1 MRHLGIPATSRLV
14 LQAAASIRC
23 VSIAKE
29 TLMTMLTNFPRDPA
43 PSIRTGIGAL
53 LALFCNFVNG
63 RVAAALARRE
73 RQAELA
79 VQRYLDSRE
88 PIRYGEP
95 SEVGVYRY
103 QIGDSPANTAE
114 SRRTDPSDLG

>member
-1 MRHLGIPATSRLV
+1 
-14 LQAAASIRC
+14 
-23 VSIAKE
+23 
-29 TLMTMLTNFPRDPA
+29 MTMLTNAPRDPA

-79 VQRYLDSRE
+79 VRRYLDSRE
-88 PIRYGEP
+88 SILYSRGP

-103 QIGDSPANTAE
+103 QIGDSQANTAE
-114 SRRTDPSDLG
+114 CQRTDPSHLG